1 MKRWIPVVMLVLIPI
16 MIDAQSAAPP
26 SQTPAKAPAPLPDMS
41 LKARFLSQYQYVRG
55 NLVKMAEKMPAELYA
70 FQPTPEIKTFAANM
84 GHIIQSNTAQCAS
97 MTGRPNPFTGQNLEK
112 TLVAKTEVV
121 KAINDSFTF
130 CDDFFTKMTDQ
141 QLSSATYEITPT
153 RDGQKVTLQVPY
165 VSTVS
170 SLISHNNEMYGYM
183 AVYMRLK
190 GIVPPSSDHAD
201 GK

>member
-1 MKRWIPVVMLVLIPI
+1 MKRWIPVVMLAVLPI
-16 MIDAQSAAPP
+16 VIDAQSATPP
-26 SQTPAKAPAPLPDMS
+26 SQAPVKAPAPLPDMS

-84 GHIIQSNTAQCAS
+84 GHIIQSNAGQCAS
-97 MTGRPNPFTGQNLEK
+97 MTGRPNPFSGQNLEK
-112 TLVAKTEVV
+112 TLAAKADVV
-121 KAINDSFTF
+121 KAMNDSFAF
-130 CDDFFTKMTDQ
+130 CDEFFTRMTNE
-141 QLSSATYEITPT
+141 QLSGATYEITT
-153 RDGQKVTLQVPY
+153 THDGQKVALQVPY
-165 VSTVS
+165 VSS
-170 SLISHNNEMYGYM
+170 AASLISHSNEMYGYM